1 MLKNLILADLKFEY
15 KEQNLLL
22 EKFSIENKYIDIGFN
37 LNSKEKLKARNY
49 IINLLKRLNLS
60 LTDHL
65 NDIHELNYSRLQWQK
80 ITYSWLWRFICNYY
94 DFYVTYFLTKFDK
107 TY

>member
-37 LNSKEKLKARNY
+37 LNSKEKLKA
-49 IINLLKRLNLS
+49 S
-60 LTDHL
+60 LVSRTRGKISHL
-65 NDIHELNYSRLQWQK
+65 
-80 ITYSWLWRFICNYY
+80 C
-94 DFYVTYFLTKFDK
+94 
-107 TY
+107 

>member
-49 IINLLKRLNLS
+49 IINLIKR
-60 LTDHL
+60 
-65 NDIHELNYSRLQWQK
+65 
-80 ITYSWLWRFICNYY
+80 
-94 DFYVTYFLTKFDK
+94 
-107 TY
+107 